1 MNFEDFFSADEGGY
15 PYEDAAEINECYL
28 RFYDMLLAAGLE
40 LTNGSS
46 RIGLQSQI
54 KKAKE
59 ILRKRA
65 LTTDFKALQD
75 KGVSLLDIKERF
87 LLSDFEFLCL
97 IIAYAQETDGRYQGG
112 YSFLTDDETLKT
124 PNVFFVKRLL
134 CEFCDT
140 DCETIDLEK
149 KPLFN
154 VFKSPKGK
162 GSLYDSFELSRDVA
176 DILKGNFDIRGEL
189 KALLTLES
197 GSGKK
202 STLFHK
208 DEEKEL
214 SNYLKSAGDEPGK
227 VINIYGA
234 KGSGKRE
241 LILSIL
247 DEDKKAL
254 FLDLAAFDKREN
266 ESAPEILKGII
277 ARAHI
282 LSEDL
287 VIDAGEGQDLAALK
301 KILLRAGAFLKR
313 VFVISTKR
321 LDISLASEGFDVFG
335 IKLSYPTARE
345 QESIWK
351 SELSKYK
358 LEDGVNPSDFSG
370 KYRLHYEAIKR
381 CAKEADAIARA
392 EGKKKISFD
401 HITRAVLDC
410 TTSDL
415 DRLSDRIPLKFSY
428 DDLVIDDSQM
438 NIIKTLVSRV
448 KNRNLIDEEWGFGD
462 KIPYGKGVSLIL
474 YGPPGTGKT
483 MAAQVMAKEIG
494 MALYRVDLSQLVDK
508 YVGET
513 EKNIGKIF
521 DAASDGNVIL
531 FFDEADA
538 LFSRRTEVTSSNDK
552 HANTEVAYL
561 LQKIEQHDG
570 VTLLATNRFSDFDSA
585 FVRRITYAVKLD
597 KPDADKRLMLFEK
610 ILPDKTPRDKDLDLK
625 FFADSFELSGSE
637 IKEVLYSAAFIA
649 ASEGGS
655 LSNRHLSQAIKYQQ
669 EKAGKV
675 LQGADF
681 ARYLN

>member
-1 MNFEDFFSADEGGY
+1 MNFEDFFSANEGGY
-15 PYEDAAEINECYL
+15 PYEDASEINECYL

-40 LTNGSS
+40 NNNGGD
-46 RIGLQSQI
+46 RIKLQSQI
-54 KKAKE
+54 KKAGE
-59 ILRKRA
+59 ILEKRA
-65 LTTDFKALQD
+65 LKTDRKAFKKWQ
-75 KGVSLLDIKERF
+75 VSVLDIKEC
-87 LLSDFEFLCL
+87 LALTDFEFFCL
-97 IIAYAQETDGRYQGG
+97 LIAYAQETDGRYQGG
-112 YSFLTDDETLKT
+112 YALLTEDETLKT
-124 PNVFFVKRLL
+124 PNVFFAKRLL
-134 CEFCDT
+134 CNFCDT
-140 DCETIDLEK
+140 DSEKIDLEK
-149 KPLFN
+149 TPLFN

-162 GSLYDSFELSRDVA
+162 GSLYDSFELVREAA
-176 DILKGNFDIRGEL
+176 DILKGNCSIRGDL
-189 KALLTLES
+189 RSLLTIES
-197 GSGKK
+197 GYGMK
-202 STLFHK
+202 SILFHR
-208 DEEKEL
+208 DEAKEL
-214 SNYLKSAGDEPGK
+214 SNYLKSIKDDKGK
-227 VINIYGA
+227 LINIYGDN
-234 KGSGKRE
+234 GSGRKE
-241 LILSIL
+241 LILANLDEEKNSLIL
-247 DEDKKAL
+247 D
-254 FLDLAAFDKREN
+254 LDAFDEYGKDR
-266 ESAPEILKGII
+266 APELLKGII
-277 ARAHI
+277 VRAC
-282 LSEDL
+282 LLGEDL
-287 VIDAGEGQDLAALK
+287 VIDAGDGKNLPALK
-301 KILLRAGAFLKR
+301 QIILRAKSFLKR
-313 VFVISTKR
+313 IFVISTRR
-321 LDISLASEGFDVFG
+321 LDIYLSSEGFDVFG
-335 IKLSYPTARE
+335 IKLSYPTVRE

-351 SELSKYK
+351 SELSKYR
-358 LEDGVNPSDFSG
+358 LEDGVNPADFSG
-370 KYRLHYEAIKR
+370 KYRLHYKAIKR
-381 CAKEADAIARA
+381 CAMEADAIAKA

-401 HITRAVLDC
+401 HITRAVLES

-415 DRLSDRIPLKFSY
+415 DRLSDRIPLKFTY
-428 DDLVIDDSQM
+428 DDLVIDESQM

-538 LFSRRTEVTSSNDK
+538 LFSRRTEVSSSNDK

-585 FVRRITYAVKLD
+585 FVRRITYAVKMD
-597 KPDADKRLMLFEK
+597 RPDADKRLKLFEK

-649 ASEGGS
+649 AADGKS
-655 LSNRHLSQAIKYQQ
+655 LSNRHLSLAIKYQQ